1 MATASTVAQ
10 NYEQVSYGGN
20 ASQWRGQHRQII
32 SDNVAARNLLAKESG
47 AMVIFD
53 LATVTYT
60 LPAPFPGMYFEF
72 RTGTTATAQKIITDA
87 ATTFL
92 LGAVQVYTIATAS
105 AGGFAANGTTIR
117 SWTSN
122 GTTQGG
128 LVGDRFTVTA
138 INTTQW
144 FVEGLLVGS
153 GTIATGFATS

>member
-1 MATASTVAQ
+1 MATVSTTAQ

-20 ASQWRGQHRQII
+20 ASQLRGHHRQII
-32 SDNVAARNLLAKESG
+32 SDNVAARTLSPKESG
-47 AMVIFD
+47 ALVVFD
-53 LATVTYT
+53 IATVTYT
-60 LPAPFPGMYFEF
+60 LPAPVAGMWFEF
-72 RTGTTATAQKIITDA
+72 RTGTTATAQKLITDA

-128 LVGDRFTVTA
+128 LTGDRMTVTA
-138 INTTQW
+138 INATQW
-144 FVEGLLVGS
+144 LIEGLLVGS